1 MSTGLTRADSGYRD
15 RPVVAALAI
24 LHSIELVAIVS
35 VAMLVAKL
43 GRAGLGR
50 GAGLLALLL
59 VAAAALVG
67 WQAIRL
73 LRGQRVL
80 SVAGLAMQSAV
91 LIASTVSRPSAL

>member
-24 LHSIELVAIVS
+24 LHSIELVAIFGA
-35 VAMLVAKL
+35 AMLVAKL

-59 VAAAALVG
+59 G
-67 WQAIRL
+67 
-73 LRGQRVL
+73 RGCG
-80 SVAGLAMQSAV
+80 AGGLASCYGAGEC
-91 LIASTVSRPSAL
+91 